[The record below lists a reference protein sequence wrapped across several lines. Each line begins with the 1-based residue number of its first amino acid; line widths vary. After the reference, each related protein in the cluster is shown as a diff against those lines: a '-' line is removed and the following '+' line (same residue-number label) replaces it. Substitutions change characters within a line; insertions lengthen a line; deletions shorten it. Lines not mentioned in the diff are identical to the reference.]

1 MAVVCV
7 RDLGFRRVLT
17 TGVLAGIL
25 VLAGACS
32 STPASAGVDAGAISS
47 RVHASDVPI
56 DGLSAADVANFNEG
70 DGLFDLP
77 FRDADGL
84 GPLYIRDACGEC
96 HDGAAR
102 GPGLAQR
109 MSVVEADGITPSS
122 DQSLLPWG
130 HAVRRGLTAGATTP
144 IVPPSDPS
152 VKVTIRLGP
161 PVLGRGHIEAIDDA
175 EIERVQ
181 AEQATRTDGIHG
193 RINRVTFHSVPNSE
207 STFGVFTTG
216 QSNLIGRFGLK
227 ARNVTLDD
235 FTADAYQGDM
245 GLTTPMRPAELPNPD
260 GLTDD
265 DKPGVDL
272 DIDHVNKVAFYV
284 RRIAIPFRVGLT
296 TRGQMLFDQ
305 AKCSVCHV
313 PSLKTRA
320 DYPIAQL
327 AGIDAP
333 VYTDVLLHDMG
344 SALADGMT
352 DENAQSTEWRT
363 APLIGLRFSK
373 EFLHDG
379 RAATVTDAIL
389 AHDGEAKLSADSFR
403 ALSSDDQ
410 SALVQF
416 VEAL

>member
-1 MAVVCV
+1 MRAAIPPGLQAAGALVAV
-7 RDLGFRRVLT
+7 
-17 TGVLAGIL
+17 L
-25 VLAGACS
+25 VLACGS
-32 STPASAGVDAGAISS
+32 SATSTTDAGGGPIPS
-47 RVHASDVPI
+47 RAHASDVPI
-56 DGLSAADVANFNEG
+56 DGLSAEDVGRFNEA

-84 GPLYIRDACGEC
+84 GPLYIRDGCGEC
-96 HDGAAR
+96 HAGASR

-109 MSVVEADGITPSS
+109 MSVVQADGITASP
-122 DQSLLPWG
+122 DQSLLKWG
-130 HAVRRGLTAGATTP
+130 HAPRLGLAAGAKTP

-152 VKVTIRLGP
+152 VKVSTRLGP
-161 PVLGRGHIEAIDDA
+161 PVLGRGYIEAIDDA
-175 EIERVQ
+175 EIERVEADQ
-181 AEQATRTDGIHG
+181 SARTDGIHG
-193 RINRVTFHSVPNSE
+193 RINRVIFHSVPNSDAV
-207 STFGVFTTG
+207 FGLFTTG

-227 ARNVTLDD
+227 ARIVTLDD

-245 GLTTPMRPAELPNPD
+245 GMTTPMRPTELPNPD

-265 DKPGVDL
+265 DKPGIDL
-272 DIDHVNKVAFYV
+272 DIDHVNKVAFYL
-284 RRIAIPFRVGLT
+284 RRIAIPLRVGLT
-296 TRGQMLFDQ
+296 TRGQTLFDQ

-313 PSLKTRA
+313 PSLKTRR

-333 VYTDVLLHDMG
+333 VYTDVLLHDLG

-352 DENAQSTEWRT
+352 DESARSTEWRT

-379 RAATVTDAIL
+379 RAATVADAIV
-389 AHDGEAKLSADSFR
+389 AHDGEAKVSTDLFR
-403 ALSSDDQ
+403 ALSPDDQ
-410 SALVQF
+410 GALVQF